1 MKKKMWLKSLVL
13 GAIIAVCT
21 PKIYAASIL
30 NYNNFSY
37 ANTKYKILVDGQTYT
52 MPTKYKYENGY
63 ELDLSTYNE
72 RIQSSNLP
80 NLKYENGKLT
90 YTGGMFNATV
100 SDEYSVFY
108 NQVGSMNSTLT
119 EQKVKNGLLKYQFLP
134 SRILSKKNVEEDLKS
149 TTLTDAQRAELNF
162 KLQTYNEDI
171 QMASSLQVDGSQK
184 DILATLPYLGQIGNI
199 TDSLKFEGTTLTS
212 ITSNINLNYYVY
224 SMIFRDLRLFTLK
237 YSTNGND
244 YVSVPSFD
252 KDTYTYTVKLPST
265 VADNATITT
274 QSEGYMQ
281 KQINGSSMASIESGL
296 EISEANVKLN
306 NGMAQAKVT
315 QTFNIPKV
323 YGSYIDPEVTTNP
336 TRTYTIYF
344 TKYDYL
350 KGDIN
355 RDGKINADDAA
366 DAIEIFKTN
375 AQTEENIKVGDM
387 DGNGTVNAE
396 DSALII
402 EYFKTHH

>member
-1 MKKKMWLKSLVL
+1 MKKKMWLKSLVI
-13 GAIIAVCT
+13 GAVIAVCA

-30 NYNNFSY
+30 NYENFSY

-52 MPTKYKYENGY
+52 LPTKYKYENGY

-72 RIQSSNLP
+72 RIQEAKLP

-119 EQKVKNGLLKYQFLP
+119 EQKVKNGILKYQLLP
-134 SRILSKKNVEEDLKS
+134 NRERDKKNVEEQLKS
-149 TTLTDAQRAELNF
+149 TTLTDAQREELNF
-162 KLQTYNEDI
+162 ELQTYTEDI
-171 QMASSLQVDGSQK
+171 EMAQALQVDGAKK
-184 DILATLPYLGQIGNI
+184 DMLATLPYLGQVGNI
-199 TDSLKFEGTTLTS
+199 SYSFKYKGTTLSS
-212 ITSNINLNYYVY
+212 ITANINLNYYVY
-224 SMIFRDLRLFTLK
+224 SMIFRDLRLFSIK
-237 YSTNGND
+237 YSTNGKD

-252 KDTYTYTVKLPST
+252 KDTYTYTVKLPSN
-265 VADNATITT
+265 VDNNATITT
-274 QSEGYMQ
+274 KSEGYMQ
-281 KQINGSSMASIESGL
+281 KQIDGSSLASVESGL
-296 EISEANVKLN
+296 EISEASVKLS
-306 NGMAQAKVT
+306 NGMGQAKVT

-323 YGSYIDPEVTTNP
+323 YGSYIDPDVTTNP

-355 RDGKINADDAA
+355 KDGKVNADDAA

-375 AQTEENIKVGDM
+375 AQTEENIKRGDM

-396 DSALII
+396 DAALII
-402 EYFKTHH
+402 EYFKTHN